1 MSSADEDAESRSFA
15 WPPLGTENAATEP
28 TAASV
33 AIEPSGQRLRPIE
46 VFREFES
53 TFMGVATASFEQ
65 RAAETGWLADDADAY
80 CARCGHTVG
89 PHEYSEADGC
99 SRCESKRLPWDRAVR
114 LGAYEDLLR
123 DAILETK
130 FTRWR
135 HVGEQL
141 GRRLGASLA
150 SALAAKGHTPADA
163 VLIPVPSSTRR
174 RLVRGID
181 HTLVIAR
188 GVKRATGIEI
198 QRSLS
203 ARFGPTQVGTPSSR
217 RDRNVSDRFGLKRGV
232 DVSGRVAVL
241 VDDVRTTGATLRTA
255 AKALAAAHPASIWIA
270 TVAVAEA

>member
-1 MSSADEDAESRSFA
+1 MSSADEQTDSKSFA
-15 WPPLGTENAATEP
+15 WPPRESESDTTEP
-28 TAASV
+28 TATSV
-33 AIEPSGQRLRPIE
+33 AIEPADQRLGPTE
-46 VFREFES
+46 VFREFER

-65 RAAETGWLADDADAY
+65 RAAKTGWLADDADAY
-80 CARCGHTVG
+80 CARCGHSVG

-99 SRCESKRLPWDRAVR
+99 TRCESKRLPWDRAVR
-114 LGAYEDLLR
+114 LGAYNDLLR

-135 HVGEQL
+135 HAGEQL
-141 GRRLGASLA
+141 GRRLGISLA

-163 VLIPVPSSTRR
+163 VLVPVPSSTRR

-188 GVKRATGIEI
+188 GVKRATGIEV
-198 QRSLS
+198 RRALS

-217 RDRNVSDRFGLKRGV
+217 RDRNVSDRFQLKRGTQV
-232 DVSGRVAVL
+232 DGRIAVL

-255 AKALAAAHPASIWIA
+255 ARTLAQANPASIWVA
-270 TVAVAEA
+270 TAAVAEA

>member
-1 MSSADEDAESRSFA
+1 MSFADEETESRSFA
-15 WPPLGTENAATEP
+15 WPPLGIESAVTEP

-33 AIEPSGQRLRPIE
+33 TIEPSGQRLRPIE
-46 VFREFES
+46 VFREFER

-80 CARCGHTVG
+80 CARCGHSVG

-114 LGAYEDLLR
+114 LGAYNDLLR
-123 DAILETK
+123 DAVLETK

-150 SALAAKGHTPADA
+150 SALATRGHTPADA

-174 RLVRGID
+174 RLMRGID
-181 HTLVIAR
+181 HALVIAR

-217 RDRNVSDRFGLKRGV
+217 RDHNVSDRFRLKRGV
-232 DVSGRVAVL
+232 DVSGRIAVL

-255 AKALAAAHPASIWIA
+255 ARTLAEAHPTSIWIA